1 MLLETFWARNRQWT
15 GLWVIFDQ
23 YRNKMDDRWD
33 ISHHVVFLTTEKMKK
48 WSCMSLSSVFTWS
61 EHLLSHE
68 QVIESADVVPA
79 RQEDQYCSFLSDK
92 DMTQHL
98 AAERHKHT
106 KKQTAKGD
114 KQPLAEGASATTEP
128 SGRGACVLGGA
139 EADRQRGLALSI
151 QPPHPATQ

>member
-1 MLLETFWARNRQWT
+1 
-15 GLWVIFDQ
+15 
-23 YRNKMDDRWD
+23 
-33 ISHHVVFLTTEKMKK
+33 
-48 WSCMSLSSVFTWS
+48 
-61 EHLLSHE
+61 
-68 QVIESADVVPA
+68 
-79 RQEDQYCSFLSDK
+79 
-92 DMTQHL
+92 MTQHL

-128 SGRGACVLGGA
+128 SGGGACVLGGA